1 MKLLDKIHKWFKP
14 EPEKIKVYH
23 YTIVFSTKDNKEHRY
38 SCLKYCDINALNC
51 SVLEYYLSD
60 RKYLKDDKGI
70 YYPIGSI
77 SNVHAELD
85 SIVLTEAREFYG
97 YPEIWYSE
105 EDVKD
110 GERLPVEGN

>member
-1 MKLLDKIHKWFKP
+1 MKIIDKIKEVFKSK
-14 EPEKIKVYH
+14 PEKIKVYH
-23 YTIVFSTKDNKEHRY
+23 YNIIFSTKDNAEHIY
-38 SCLKYCDINALNC
+38 SCLKYCDIHSLSC
-51 SVLEYYLSD
+51 SILEYYLSD

-77 SNVHAELD
+77 ANVRVELD

-105 EDVKD
+105 EDIKG
-110 GERLPVEGN
+110 GEIVSIE